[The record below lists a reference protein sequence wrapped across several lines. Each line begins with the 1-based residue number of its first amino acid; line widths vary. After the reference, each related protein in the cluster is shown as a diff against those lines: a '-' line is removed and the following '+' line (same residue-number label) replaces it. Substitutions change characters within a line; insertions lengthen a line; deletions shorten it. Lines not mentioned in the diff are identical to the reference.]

1 VSEQHDGVL
10 KMIDGWI
17 NPNFPTSVVDPVVA
31 ALFPGL
37 EDLRRRGTSLPL
49 IIEEMDSAGVERA
62 VLCAGYR
69 GNDDVAWVLDALDS
83 FPDRFAG
90 SLVVDPRQGM
100 TAVRALESIVRDHNI
115 RLARVMA
122 LETQLPYD
130 HAVYYPVY
138 AKCLEL
144 GISITVNVGIPGPRV
159 PGRHQHPLALD
170 EVCCYFPELTVI
182 MSHGGVPW
190 EETCV
195 RLMAKWDN
203 LYYMTAA
210 YAPSRLP
217 ASITAYMYGA
227 GSHKIM
233 WASDYPIL
241 ALQRC
246 RKSVLSMDF
255 PDEARRRQFAYD
267 NSRRVIFGDLAD
279 PGQPRVSS

>member
-1 VSEQHDGVL
+1 VSDQHAEEL

-37 EDLRRRGTSLPL
+37 EELRRRGTSLPQL
-49 IIEEMDSAGVERA
+49 IEEMDSAGVERA

-69 GNDDVAWVLDALDS
+69 GNDNIAWVLDALDR
-83 FPDRFAG
+83 FPDRFTG

-100 TAVRALESIVRDHNI
+100 TAVRALESIVRNNDV

-130 HAVYYPVY
+130 HAVYYPIY
-138 AKCLEL
+138 AKCVEL
-144 GISITVNVGIPGPRV
+144 GIPITVNVGIPGPRV

-170 EVCCYFPELTVI
+170 EVCYFFPELTVI

-190 EETCV
+190 GETCV
-195 RLMAKWDN
+195 RLMSKWEN

-217 ASITAYMYGA
+217 SAITDYMYGA

-241 ALQRC
+241 DLQRC
-246 RKSVLSMDF
+246 RKSVLSMRF

-267 NSRRVIFGDLAD
+267 NCERVIFGGSATAVAPARL
-279 PGQPRVSS
+279 S